1 MLRQYAI
8 YSYKESKDHKILKI
22 KRPHNKD
29 HIISKNIK
37 TKKTKTPKDIAIIA
51 IFIDNIDNI
60 QN

>member
-29 HIISKNIK
+29 RIISKNIK
-37 TKKTKTPKDIAIIA
+37 TKKRKHLKI
-51 IFIDNIDNI
+51 
-60 QN
+60 